1 MTIALKIGGEDT
13 QVKAFIYLDA
23 VTMYTKN
30 MSGKVTSHPVDSGVD
45 ISDHFISNN
54 QKFQLDG
61 VITAADIT
69 GISDLVR
76 IGSEKP
82 MNARA
87 RPSQPVITG
96 PDETLKYLPQGA
108 KQFFQQG
115 TPSVQSTSSNL
126 EVSLPE
132 IEEVLNI
139 LMTANY
145 YNEVDKRWRNK
156 MVTTVLYEMDGNN
169 FTNARTDLVI
179 TDVSL
184 KEDPDSGDALF
195 ISLSLEKVRFVTLNQ
210 TQIPSKA
217 KPSVRK
223 KASDKESKGKQEA
236 EKGVTDTDS
245 NSTSKG
251 APKAPSNIFIQALE
265 RASG

>member
-1 MTIALKIGGEDT
+1 MTIALKIGDDDT

-23 VTMYTKN
+23 VTMYTRT
-30 MSGKVTSHPVDSGVD
+30 MSGKVTSHPVDSGVN

-54 QKFQLDG
+54 QKFQLEG

-76 IGSEKP
+76 IGNDKP
-82 MNARA
+82 MNARS
-87 RPSQPVITG
+87 RPTQPTISG
-96 PDETLKYLPQGA
+96 ADESLKYVPEGA

-115 TPSVQSTSSNL
+115 SPTVQVTNANV

-132 IEEVLNI
+132 IEEILNI
-139 LMTANY
+139 LMTATY
-145 YNEVDKRWRNK
+145 YNEADKRWRNK

-169 FTNARTDLVI
+169 FANAKTDLVI
-179 TDVSL
+179 TDVSFR
-184 KEDPDSGDALF
+184 EDADGGDALF

-210 TQIPSKA
+210 TEIPSKA

-223 KASDKESKGKQEA
+223 KASDKESKGKQEPEA
-236 EKGVTDTDS
+236 GVANTDS
-245 NSTSKG
+245 QTTNKS
-251 APKAPSNIFIQALE
+251 APKAPSSIFIQALE
-265 RASG
+265 RANG